1 MTSIPTP
8 VTGLLGVRLPV
19 IQAGMSWASSSSAL
33 PLAVTRAGGL
43 GVVAAGPMRLDD
55 LARVLD
61 EMAAGTDD
69 PWGSI
74 CRSTGREPTTSS
86 ICSSSGAHQ
95 C

>member
-8 VTGLLGVRLPV
+8 VTGLLGIRLPV

-43 GVVAAGPMRLDD
+43 GVVAADPCVWTTS
-55 LARVLD
+55 LACSTRWPR
-61 EMAAGTDD
+61 EPTTPG
-69 PWGSI
+69 GSI
-74 CRSTGREPTTSS
+74 CRSTGRGPTTSS
-86 ICSSSGAHQ
+86 ICSSSGPHR